1 LGTDPNY
8 LAFPVTAK
16 LFNNGTEIYS
26 TPMSV
31 IQDPLISTRWVVQD
45 VESSAGFATGG
56 AMGWQDF
63 SLSIILGPVPRGRFS
78 EVDLE
83 ITDLQLVFSTN

>member
-1 LGTDPNY
+1 LYASPYTARTG
-8 LAFPVTAK
+8 TAK

-26 TPMSV
+26 TPMS
-31 IQDPLISTRWVVQD
+31 LILQPGSSNRLFVQD
-45 VESSAGFATGG
+45 VESIAGFATGG

-63 SLSIILGPVPRGRFS
+63 HLRISLTPVPATTRQII
-78 EVDLE
+78 DLE